1 MPYASVCVAIV
12 TFNSGRYIRRC
23 LEAVLRQEGVPVEV
37 VVVDNGS
44 TDGTLAALREFRGR
58 VRVIRC
64 GRNLGFA
71 EAQNRAIRASSTEWV
86 LTLNPDVLLRPG
98 FIRALVEAG
107 QTDPEAGTVCGKLL
121 SIGPGFEPL
130 DEARIDSTGICFT
143 PALRHFDRGWRE
155 QDRGGYRKPEYVF
168 GASAAAAL
176 YRRGM
181 IDDVAIDGDFFD
193 PDFFVYRED
202 ADVAWRAQLMGWRTL
217 YTPAAEAFHVRT
229 VTPANRRSVPAL
241 INMHSVK
248 NRFLMR
254 IKNIT
259 PGVYRRCWLRASLRD
274 LLVVGASIVWEP
286 ASSAAFWHIA
296 RCLPRALAHRRVI
309 MARRRAGDEE
319 LAMWFNFHPTAQ
331 PAAIEKPTAVSP
343 AFAAPAT
350 QILLPA
356 DPRS

>member
-1 MPYASVCVAIV
+1 MPEPIVCIAIV
-12 TFNSGRYIRRC
+12 TYNSARYIRRC
-23 LEAVLRQEGVPVEV
+23 LEAVLRQEGVTTEI

-44 TDGTLAALREFRGR
+44 TDGTLAALRQFRGR

-64 GRNLGFA
+64 GQNLGFA
-71 EAQNRAIRASSTEWV
+71 EAQNRAIRATSTEWV
-86 LTLNPDVLLRPG
+86 LTLNPDVLVSPG

-107 QTDPEAGTVCGKLL
+107 QADPQAGAVCGKLL
-121 SIGPGFEPL
+121 SIGPGFKPL
-130 DEARIDSTGICFT
+130 DEVRIDSTGICFT
-143 PALRHFDRGWRE
+143 PALRHFDRGWHER
-155 QDRGGYRKPEYVF
+155 DGGGYRSLEYVF

-202 ADVAWRAQLMGWRTL
+202 ADVAWRAQLLGWRTL

-229 VTPANRRSVPAL
+229 VTPFNRRSLPAV

-254 IKNIT
+254 VKNVT
-259 PGVYRRCWLRASLRD
+259 AGVYGRCWLPATVRD
-274 LLVVGASIVWEP
+274 LMVVGGAILWEP
-286 ASSAAFWHIA
+286 ASAAAFWHIA
-296 RCLPRALAHRRVI
+296 RCLPRALARRRVI

-319 LAMWFNFHPTAQ
+319 LAQWFNFHPTARPAEIEEG
-331 PAAIEKPTAVSP
+331 PAAPP
-343 AFAAPAT
+343 AFAAPASS
-350 QILLPA
+350 ILLPA
-356 DPRS
+356 DPRP